1 MKRNLVLRAQGTYE
15 RLAHYISEVRES
27 ALLLQVK
34 WSEQQLV
41 DTILVGL
48 SPEERSR
55 LALVKRPTTF
65 TELELCCIHSSDVW
79 YSDQNRSVSMSQ
91 SQSRNSFQTRPI
103 GNDTRNY
110 RDKRFVSTYKT
121 HNYPHVSYSKTK
133 PRQPTSEVSEERR
146 CYNCG
151 KAGHI
156 SKLCKLKRYLQKTD
170 QSKNV

>member
-1 MKRNLVLRAQGTYE
+1 M
-15 RLAHYISEVRES
+15 
-27 ALLLQVK
+27 LQVK

-41 DTILVGL
+41 DNILVGL

-55 LALVKRPTTF
+55 LALMKRPTTF
-65 TELELCCIHSSDVW
+65 TELELCCIHSSNVW
-79 YSDQNRSVSMSQ
+79 YSDQHRRVSMSQ
-91 SQSRNSFQTRPI
+91 TQHRDSFRTLPI
-103 GNDTRNY
+103 GTDTRTY

-121 HNYPHVSYSKTK
+121 QSYPHISYSRSK
-133 PRQPTSEVSEERR
+133 PRQPTSEVNEERR

-156 SKLCKLKRYLQKTD
+156 SKVCKEKCYQQKTD

>member
-1 MKRNLVLRAQGTYE
+1 MCIRDS
-15 RLAHYISEVRES
+15 YISEIRES

-55 LALVKRPTTF
+55 LALMKRPTTF
-65 TELELCCIHSSDVW
+65 TELELCCIHSSNVW
-79 YSDQNRSVSMSQ
+79 YSDQNRRVSMSQ
-91 SQSRNSFQTRPI
+91 TQRRDSFQPLPI
-103 GNDTRNY
+103 GTDTRNY
-110 RDKRFVSTYKT
+110 RDKRFVSTSKT
-121 HNYPHVSYSKTK
+121 QSYPHISYSRPQ
-133 PRQPTSEVSEERR
+133 PRQHASEVNEKRR

-156 SKLCKLKRYLQKTD
+156 SKNCKQKRYQPKTD
-170 QSKNV
+170 QSKNM